1 MSCGGAVLGEPLCVG
16 PSAPSLVTAAT
27 VSSSVSCAFGLP
39 LTIGISPSS
48 MSLRP
53 VRNQKLALSL
63 CYSLFLSCPLDNSY
77 ENAAPQRMK
86 HPDSPSQPAIRDVL
100 RGRTVANS
108 VLISALFLALAFPL
122 DSRAQ
127 TLPATPQAVVTA
139 AVVPPSGGIPDRL
152 QDGRATPAQVRAGAQ
167 PDSPLAMPTAR
178 PLPTPDIDLP
188 IDGVS
193 RPRTSPQ
200 TLAILGGLVVASL
213 TLLTWGRLQ
222 RWRSK
227 RAIEE

>member
-1 MSCGGAVLGEPLCVG
+1 
-16 PSAPSLVTAAT
+16 
-27 VSSSVSCAFGLP
+27 
-39 LTIGISPSS
+39 
-48 MSLRP
+48 
-53 VRNQKLALSL
+53 
-63 CYSLFLSCPLDNSY
+63 
-77 ENAAPQRMK
+77 MK
-86 HPDSPSQPAIRDVL
+86 HPDSPSQPAIRDVV
-100 RGRTVANS
+100 RGRTAANS
-108 VLISALFLALAFPL
+108 VLISSLFLALAFPV

-139 AVVPPSGGIPDRL
+139 AVVPPSGGIPDPL
-152 QDGRATPAQVRAGAQ
+152 QGGRATPAQIRLGGQ
-167 PDSPLAMPTAR
+167 PDSPVAMPTAR

-222 RWRSK
+222 RWRAK